1 MELERV
7 YEGLE
12 GVVVT
17 ATRLSHVDGER
28 GRLVIAGHDVEHLAQ
43 RCDFEHACALLST
56 AAGRDTNPDQT
67 RELLQA
73 GRARAFARLPQLGDA
88 LARTNAMDALRAAL
102 AHLPET
108 STPEEVIAAV
118 SVYTAAYARTRA
130 GLQPIAPA
138 PGLRHAEALLGMLG
152 LPIDAARAR
161 ALDAYLVTVSDHGLN
176 ASTFAARVVASTRS
190 DLVSALVAGIGALKG
205 PLHGGAPGPVLE
217 MLDAIGE
224 SRRARAYLEAE
235 LAAGRRIM
243 GMGHR
248 IYRQRDPRAFVLERA
263 VTELAGAL
271 HDATDGTGTDD
282 AADARVLAKLALA
295 RAVEHSA
302 EELLEQRQPGR
313 NLRANVEFYTA
324 VLLSALGVDAALF
337 TPLFACARSAG
348 WVAHVHEQLHNGR
361 LIRPASRYIGA
372 MPAADGCEK

>member
-1 MELERV
+1 MEEERGQIH
-7 YEGLE
+7 EGLE
-12 GVVVT
+12 GIVVT

-28 GRLVIAGHDVEHLAQ
+28 GRLIIAGSDVEHLAQ
-43 RCDFEHACALLST
+43 RCDFEQACALLSS
-56 AAGRDTNPDQT
+56 ASGRDTNPEQT
-67 RELLQA
+67 RELLRA

-88 LARTNAMDALRAAL
+88 LRRDNAMDALRAAV
-102 AHLPET
+102 AHLPEDA
-108 STPEEVIAAV
+108 TPEDAIAAV

-130 GLQPIAPA
+130 GLTPIAPR
-138 PGLRHAEALLGMLG
+138 PELRHAEALLAMLG
-152 LPIDAARAR
+152 LQVGAAPAR
-161 ALDAYLVTVSDHGLN
+161 ALDAYLVTVIDHGLN

-224 SRRARAYLEAE
+224 SSRARAYLEAE

-271 HDATDGTGTDD
+271 HDGSG

-302 EELLEQRQPGR
+302 EGLLEQQKPGR
-313 NLRANVEFYTA
+313 HLRANVEFYTA
-324 VLLSALGVDAALF
+324 VLLSALGVDAQLF
-337 TPLFACARSAG
+337 TPVFACARSAG
-348 WVAHVHEQLHNGR
+348 WAAHVHEQHANGR

-372 MPAADGCEK
+372 MPAADSCEK